1 MTARRS
7 AATSL
12 RPALPALVAGLLL
25 LAGTASG
32 EEMRIFTRV
41 YNDAVPG
48 SDATADRGSQIV
60 ARSVSLF
67 HAGQVY
73 DFIDGADELTVFD
86 PANQRFTLLNTA
98 RSVATIVEF
107 EQLRQLLKVSRGEA
121 ERYVEQLASRTDRE
135 SSRAVAA
142 LRFQLDPKFAESY
155 DADRKQLVLRS
166 DELTYTVRCAV
177 APSAASAENYLRYAD
192 WTARLNHV
200 LHPQALFPDARL
212 RLDESLR
219 TRGLLPIVV
228 DLQAD
233 LESPLRL
240 RAEHQVHWELDA
252 RDRSL
257 IHRWETLLKSPQ
269 TRWVTFREYQ
279 RIVLVANSPER

>member
-1 MTARRS
+1 MSARLS
-7 AATSL
+7 VATRL
-12 RPALPALVAGLLL
+12 CPALPALVVGLLL
-25 LAGTASG
+25 HAGAARA

-41 YNDAVPG
+41 YNDAAPANDG
-48 SDATADRGSQIV
+48 GAERGSQIV

-86 PANQRFTLLNTA
+86 PANQRFTILNTA

-121 ERYVEQLASRTDRE
+121 EKYVARLESRTDRE

-142 LRFQLDPKFAESY
+142 LKFQLDPKFHETW

-177 APSAASAENYLRYAD
+177 APSPTSAENYLRYAD

-200 LHPQALFPDARL
+200 LHPQALFPESRL

-279 RIVLVANSPER
+279 RIVLAANTPER